1 MGMLNDIGNAGTFRS
16 DYYRRKIPYVGPDVY
31 YDEDQLQKVL
41 ERAEQ
46 ASQEL
51 KDNLNPLK
59 NVPGLG
65 LLVSPFTDASQ
76 DRKIA
81 KKQLLEQN
89 PWLWQVLEEV
99 VDARLRM
106 MTSDEPW
113 AKDKKYGWKMEAS
126 SKAPPESP
134 YFRYAVDEETGLPY
148 VDDTELALDLIEK
161 TPQWYESERNKFSDY
176 LTHPYNF
183 SLTPAERN
191 PEGDDSWYETTNDF
205 LDALLATKLKESD
218 RQALYDAAQYIWDN
232 RMLNEQKK
240 FKDALNAERPLG
252 GEGLGAM
259 TDGDEQQFFD
269 TQYGKFFDEKG
280 KPVRMF
286 SPRSMLASAVGD
298 MIAPSIS
305 SVWFDPELYYKTS
318 PEEMALRGANDFGQL
333 AISELLPWI
342 GAIKGMRMLRKPL
355 VGAMTGGAV
364 GGMADYGVKRA
375 ANEAFDERY
384 GHGTDTQPFNIWDL
398 GEYGILGALTGPLI
412 GTGRLKGQQELRKAM
427 NPMAPESVTGDD
439 IKASF
444 QTAKEYGPT
453 KKGKAL
459 NNEFRTA
466 GKTGFDEYERNYP
479 RDVREVE
486 TAPVPKAGGLPLA
499 TGLVGRD
506 PKSYRIPTYSDFY
519 ERLYGK
525 SATHGVRG
533 QYENK
538 NKIMDPNKT
547 EVAPLAKTNAKGKP
561 LKSELTYNEPV
572 AWAEP
577 DDEFVAKY
585 LKENPNYWNADFT
598 LEDRAGLGA
607 ILGEAQKKGS
617 PVNDFFTGRRIV
629 VTGDDFKKK
638 QAMLSGNTVMDEKA
652 KGSDVLAR
660 MWNAK
665 SKPVPTARRDKTIF
679 GKTIPVVGKGKVDP
693 VRQQKEFE
701 TAKKT
706 YARRANQNVV
716 SKDQYKAWTKGMY
729 PIRRGLGLTVPVM
742 NNMVPFGSNTL
753 MGVNPIEYEE

>member
-31 YDEDQLQKVL
+31 YDEDQLKKVL

-65 LLVSPFTDASQ
+65 LLVSPFTDAPQ
-76 DRKIA
+76 DRRIA
-81 KKQLLEQN
+81 KEQLLDQN

-113 AKDKKYGWKMEAS
+113 AKDKKYGWKMQAS
-126 SKAPPESP
+126 PKVVPESP

-148 VDDTELALDLIEK
+148 VDDTELALDLINK
-161 TPQWYESERNKFSDY
+161 TPQWYESERNKFEDY

-232 RMLNEQKK
+232 RLRNEREGKE
-240 FKDALNAERPLG
+240 APVMPAEG
-252 GEGLGAM
+252 GPVEGVEDTPYG
-259 TDGDEQQFFD
+259 QFFD
-269 TQYGKFFDEKG
+269 AAGNPK
-280 KPVRMF
+280 RMF
-286 SPRSMLASAVGD
+286 VPRSMLSSAIGD

-305 SVWFDPELYYKTS
+305 AVTLDPELYYKTS
-318 PEEMALRGANDFGQL
+318 PEEMALRGANDVAQIALSQF
-333 AISELLPWI
+333 LPWI
-342 GAIKGMRMLRKPL
+342 GAIKGMRLARRPL

-364 GGMADYGVKRA
+364 GGAADYGAKRA
-375 ANEAFDERY
+375 TNEFFDEKY
-384 GHGTDTQPFNIWDL
+384 GHGTDNQPFNIWDL
-398 GEYGILGALTGPLI
+398 GEYAMLGALTGPLL
-412 GTGRLKGQQELRKAM
+412 GTGRLKGQQELRRTM

-466 GKTGFDEYERNYP
+466 GKTGFNEYEKNYP
-479 RDVREVE
+479 VDTRVVYS
-486 TAPVPKAGGLPLA
+486 APVPEAGGLPLA
-499 TGLVGRD
+499 MDLAGGNVG
-506 PKSYRIPTYSDFY
+506 SYRIPTYSKKY
-519 ERLYGK
+519 EAKYGK
-525 SATHGVRG
+525 NRVYAKKGKHDLSDKLV
-533 QYENK
+533 
-538 NKIMDPNKT
+538 DPNKYD
-547 EVAPLAKTNAKGKP
+547 EPPRAKTDKYGNV
-561 LKSELTYNEPV
+561 LEREREYSSPV
-572 AWAEP
+572 AWAKGNDPAFVEAYMKEHP
-577 DDEFVAKY
+577 D
-585 LKENPNYWNADFT
+585 YWNADFT
-598 LEDRAGLGA
+598 LEDKAGLGS
-607 ILGEAQKKGS
+607 ILAEAQVKGS
-617 PVNDFFTGRRIV
+617 PVKEYFSGKPIVETGA
-629 VTGDDFKKK
+629 DFKKK
-638 QAMLSGNTVMDEKA
+638 QAMLTGNTILDEKA

-660 MWNAK
+660 MRNTK
-665 SKPVPTARRDKTIF
+665 SEIVPTPRKDKTIF
-679 GKTIPVVGKGKVDP
+679 GKRIPYFGKGKIDAA
-693 VRQQKEFE
+693 RQQKEFE

-729 PIRRGLGLTVPVM
+729 PVRRGLGLTVPVM

>member
-51 KDNLNPLK
+51 KENLNPLK

-65 LLVSPFTDASQ
+65 LLVSPFTDAPQ
-76 DRKIA
+76 DRMIA
-81 KKQLLEQN
+81 KEQLLDQN

-113 AKDKKYGWKMEAS
+113 AKDKKYGWKMQAS

-134 YFRYAVDEETGLPY
+134 YFRYATDEETGLPY
-148 VDDTELALDLIEK
+148 VDDTELALDLISN
-161 TPQWYESERNKFSDY
+161 TPWWYDFERKKFEDY

-191 PEGDDSWYETTNDF
+191 PEGDDSWYGSTNDF

-232 RMLNEQKK
+232 RLLNERKGK
-240 FKDALNAERPLG
+240 EAPVMS
-252 GEGLGAM
+252 GEGGPAEGVE
-259 TDGDEQQFFD
+259 DSPYGQFFD
-269 TQYGKFFDEKG
+269 AAG
-280 KPVRMF
+280 KPKRMF
-286 SPRSMLASAVGD
+286 VPRSMLASAIGD
-298 MIAPSIS
+298 MVAPSWS
-305 SVWFDPELYYKTS
+305 AVTLDPELYYKTS
-318 PEEMALRGANDFGQL
+318 PEEMALRGANDAAQIAL
-333 AISELLPWI
+333 SQLLPWI
-342 GAIKGMRMLRKPL
+342 GAIKGMRIAGRPL
-355 VGAMTGGAV
+355 VGAMTGGAI
-364 GGMADYGVKRA
+364 GGAADYGAKRA
-375 ANEAFDERY
+375 TNEFFDEKY
-384 GHGTDTQPFNIWDL
+384 GHGTDNQPFNIWDL
-398 GEYGILGALTGPLI
+398 GEYAALGALTGPLI
-412 GTGRLKGQQELRKAM
+412 GSGRLKGQQELRRTM

-453 KKGKAL
+453 KKGNAL

-466 GKTGFDEYERNYP
+466 GKTGFKEYEKNYP
-479 RDVREVE
+479 KDIRVVT
-486 TAPVPKAGGLPLA
+486 TAPEPKADNLLLA
-499 TGLVGRD
+499 TGLVNGD
-506 PKSYRIPTYSDFY
+506 PKSYRVPYYSDLS

-525 SATHGVRG
+525 SRTHGVRG

-547 EVAPLAKTNAKGKP
+547 EVAPLAKTNSQGKP
-561 LKSELTYNEPV
+561 LKSEITYNKPV

-577 DDEFVAKY
+577 DEEFVAKY
-585 LKENPNYWNADFT
+585 LAENPEYWNADFT

-607 ILGEAQKKGS
+607 ILAEAQKKGS
-617 PVNDFFTGRRIV
+617 PVKDFFTGKPTV
-629 VTGDDFKKK
+629 VTGDEFKKK

-660 MWNAK
+660 MWNTK
-665 SKPVPTARRDKTIF
+665 SDIVPTARKDKTIF
-679 GKTIPVVGKGKVDP
+679 GKKIPVVGKGKVNP
-693 VRQQKEFE
+693 TKQKKEFE

-729 PIRRGLGLTVPVM
+729 PVRRGLGLTVPVL